1 VTKMRCSQMLGVV
14 AACLIVAGAGVRAD
28 EKPIVPLKVQ
38 IVISRYQGDKKISS
52 LPYSLVVNANAARTS
67 IRLGSQVPVLSV
79 APANKGD
86 APPFSGFQY
95 KDVGTSI
102 DCSAVTQ
109 DDGRFRLDIT
119 VSDSSVYGEDQVL
132 PGMPKMANAPSFRS
146 FSSTNAV
153 ILRDSQSLQYTTA
166 TDKVNGEVTKID
178 VTMNVLK

>member
-1 VTKMRCSQMLGVV
+1 VTKTKWLPVLAAV
-14 AACLIVAGAGVRAD
+14 AAGVAAAGAGVRAD

-38 IVISRYQGDKKISS
+38 IVISRYQGEKKISS
-52 LPYSLVVNANAARTS
+52 LPYSLVVNANAAKTS
-67 IRLGSQVPVLSV
+67 IRLGSQVPILSV

-86 APPFSGFQY
+86 APPFSAFQY

-119 VSDSSVYGEDQVL
+119 VSDSSVYGDDQTV
-132 PGMPKMANAPSFRS
+132 PSMPKMANAPSFRS
-146 FSSTNAV
+146 FSSTNTV
-153 ILRDSQSLQYTTA
+153 ILKDSQSLQYTTA